1 MKTFEALFAELSAKA
16 KAGDSASGTVQEL
29 AKGVHFIGKKLVE
42 EASESWMAAEYEGD
56 ERTAE
61 ELSQLLTSLSAQ
73 AESSSVS
80 EIYDTLLVRSGY
92 LPALEEQN
100 TVESEGRIENLLE
113 FKSVIS
119 EKENEAE
126 ANGEPLT
133 LQNFME
139 GLALISDIDNHDP
152 DQDAVNLYERVKRGD
167 VSQCS
172 FGFDILDEE
181 PEFLDNG
188 LAVWHLR
195 RVELFEIS
203 VCTFPA
209 YKDTGVEARQA
220 EVEHERQRKLETWRA
235 EALARVKGAS
245 PEKEA

>member
-1 MKTFEALFAELSAKA
+1 MSSWKRTCVLRDAAFETREADGSLLIEGYFAVFNSKYWLWSTAYETIDPGAFDLERDKDVRALTNHDTTLVLGRTT
-16 KAGDSASGTVQEL
+16 AGT
-29 AKGVHFIGKKLVE
+29 
-42 EASESWMAAEYEGD
+42 
-56 ERTAE
+56 
-61 ELSQLLTSLSAQ
+61 
-73 AESSSVS
+73 
-80 EIYDTLLVRSGY
+80 
-92 LPALEEQN
+92 
-100 TVESEGRIENLLE
+100 
-113 FKSVIS
+113 
-119 EKENEAE
+119 
-126 ANGEPLT
+126 LT
-133 LQNFME
+133 LRVDDY
-139 GLALISDIDNHDP
+139 GLWGSIVINP
-152 DQDAVNLYERVKRGD
+152 KDQDAVNLYERVKRGD

-181 PEFLDNG
+181 PQFLDNG

-235 EALARVKGAS
+235 QALARVKGAS